1 MARELVWLE
10 SFSFTAWGCKECN
23 WLIPGVRHTDSG
35 KPPARVQEAFD
46 RHECAK
52 FPRQPSGGKRNKSS
66 SLCLTGTYRPD
77 TRIVGEK
84 SPLRSKCPR
93 QGFWVKWPGFV
104 NHRRTIK
111 NTSHPG

>member
-1 MARELVWLE
+1 VSIHQESSRFRDRMRNYSTMARELVWLE

-52 FPRQPSGGKRNKSS
+52 FPRQPSGGKRKAKQ
-66 SLCLTGTYRPD
+66 
-77 TRIVGEK
+77 E
-84 SPLRSKCPR
+84 
-93 QGFWVKWPGFV
+93 
-104 NHRRTIK
+104 
-111 NTSHPG
+111 